1 MTTTPTEASPT
12 DPAHPGAEPGA
23 VRRAGVGRRVG
34 NVLSFLA
41 LVLVVGIALAAVIV
55 PRVAGATTLA
65 VLTGSMEPAYPPG
78 TLVVIRPT
86 PPQEI
91 RVGDV
96 ITFQLESGKP
106 AVATH
111 RVVEKGFR
119 ADGEIQFVT
128 QGDDNPIADQEP
140 VREVQIRGRLWYA
153 IPYLGHVSVLLDGNQ
168 RALLTTAVA
177 GGLLAYAGW
186 QVVAGLRDRRSRHDV
201 PPSPGMR

>member
-1 MTTTPTEASPT
+1 MPTR
-12 DPAHPGAEPGA
+12 DPAPASDPPAPGPGPG
-23 VRRAGVGRRVG
+23 RGRLLLRAVG
-34 NVLSFLA
+34 NGLSLLA

-55 PRVAGATTLA
+55 PRAAGATTLA
-65 VLTGSMEPAYPPG
+65 VLTGSMQPAYPPG

-86 PPQEI
+86 PPEDI

-119 ADGEIQFVT
+119 ADGEIQFIT
-128 QGDDNPIADQEP
+128 RGDDNPIADLEP

-153 IPYLGHVSVLLDGNQ
+153 IPHLGRVSVLLDGNQ

-186 QVVAGLRDRRSRHDV
+186 QVVAGLRDRRSRRDV
-201 PPSPGMR
+201 PPGPGMG